1 MDSRTIDDMAT
12 AYLYLLLVQV
22 KGFNNRTFLV
32 MKSELPSCQ
41 KHLLLSVRFSR
52 HGRKR
57 VVEVKKKWAKESRG
71 KKGRLKKG
79 IELALLY
86 KCKFK
91 IH

>member
-1 MDSRTIDDMAT
+1 MAT

-32 MKSELPSCQ
+32 MKSELPTCQ

-79 IELALLY
+79 SELAMLY